1 MVAWAAAGAALKAAA
16 PAIGKFAGSALG
28 GLLGGSSGSSNDTT
42 GQSMALMR
50 YQTDLQK
57 EYSQWLN
64 ENSYTHIRTGLENA
78 GYNPLLAVGATPQS
92 GTVGLGSAGSGN
104 TASFDG
110 QKAIEALN
118 TMADTAKTKSGVL
131 GSIFGTDLVNIAKQ
145 FGNSSG
151 ISKGL
156 EKLIKKS
163 LNTANGAI
171 DTIDKVTD
179 KIDEKYKNF
188 TLKGY
193 VSNTANSKFDYVPE
207 YDDLGKLPREL
218 NRYK

>member
-1 MVAWAAAGAALKAAA
+1 MVAWS
-16 PAIGKFAGSALG
+16 AIGKFAGSALG

-64 ENSYTHIRTGLENA
+64 ENSYSHLRTGLEKA
-78 GYNPLLAVGATPQS
+78 GYNPLLAVGATPQNGS
-92 GTVGLGSAGSGN
+92 VGLGSAGSGN

-110 QKAIEALN
+110 QKALEALN
-118 TMADTAKTKSGVL
+118 TLADTAKTKTGVL
-131 GSIFGTDLVNIAKQ
+131 GSILGTDIVNTAKGFLNKSGIAK
-145 FGNSSG
+145 GV
-151 ISKGL
+151 
-156 EKLIKKS
+156 EKLIRKS

-179 KIDEKYKNF
+179 KIDDKYKNF

-193 VSNTANSKFDYVPE
+193 VSNTANSRFDYRPDLDE
-207 YDDLGKLPREL
+207 LGKLPPEL
-218 NRYK
+218 SKYK